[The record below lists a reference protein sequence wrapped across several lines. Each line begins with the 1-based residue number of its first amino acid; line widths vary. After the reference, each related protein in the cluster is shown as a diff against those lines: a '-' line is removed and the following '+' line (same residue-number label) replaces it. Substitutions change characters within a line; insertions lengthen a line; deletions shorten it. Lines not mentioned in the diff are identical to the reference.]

1 MATSKKKIAEQAL
14 MIISGGMPTRDS
26 AIHIQEI
33 LIAVE
38 QAFATVVKGSWFQNK
53 NEGISELNGTYVYTF
68 KNQLI
73 LKDDDLNQWYTD
85 LPASYIDL
93 PHEIGIQTVAF
104 MPIPRTNTQPV
115 SQGSQDD
122 AIVRVPNGF
131 LSLTRDLEVAGLSG
145 RIGYYVEGTRIYY
158 VNMNTSNYGSKVMIK
173 LNVSLDGIDEDELIN
188 IPPEIQKQIVDMVV
202 ERYMTEQVAPKD
214 ILNDN
219 NKVNNPP
226 R

>member
-1 MATSKKKIAEQAL
+1 MATSKKKIADQAL